1 MGYVLALALVVGIED
16 CAYDTEEQ
24 EQHEKLAPDAFPEG
38 RAHFDRQFC
47 HILAPYTMRVGG
59 SHLEYVIAM
68 TDTVEADGIAA
79 SVRYPHAWSCKTVY
93 AVEISGLILTLI
105 VE

>member
-16 CAYDTEEQ
+16 CAYNTEEQ

-38 RAHFDRQFC
+38 RAHLDRQFC
-47 HILAPYTMRVGG
+47 HILAPYTVRVGG

-68 TDTVEADGIAA
+68 TDTVEADGITA
-79 SVRYPHAWSCKTVY
+79 SVRYPLAWSCKTVY